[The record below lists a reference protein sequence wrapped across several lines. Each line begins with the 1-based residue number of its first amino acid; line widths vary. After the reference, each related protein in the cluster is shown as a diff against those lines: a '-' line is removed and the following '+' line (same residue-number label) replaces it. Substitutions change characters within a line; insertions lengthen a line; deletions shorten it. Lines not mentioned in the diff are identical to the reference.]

1 MRRSLWFAAWVAPW
15 GLGLTVAACDDGAEG
30 SPDGAAD
37 AVFHDSDQAADVML
51 GDASD
56 PCVDEAAVRPILD
69 AHCTSCHGGS
79 RPSARL
85 DLETPGVLAR
95 LAAQTSVHAACR
107 NTTLVVPGAPGE
119 GLFMAKLLGTLTD
132 CGDPMPPQG
141 RLEPSELQ
149 CFARWISA
157 ANDP

>member
-1 MRRSLWFAAWVAPW
+1 MTRSPRLAAWVAPW
-15 GLGLTVAACDDGAEG
+15 ALGFAVAACDGAEG
-30 SPDGAAD
+30 SPEAAAD
-37 AVFHDSDQAADVML
+37 AMFDDSGLAADVAQ

-56 PCVDEAAVRPILD
+56 PCADEAGVRPILD
-69 AHCTSCHGGS
+69 AHCTSCHGGT

-95 LAAQTSVHAACR
+95 LAVHTSVHAACR
-107 NTTLVVPGAPGE
+107 DTTLVVPGAPGE
-119 GLFMAKLLGTLTD
+119 GLFMAKLLGTLAD
-132 CGDPMPPQG
+132 CGDPMPPRG

-157 ANDP
+157 ANEP